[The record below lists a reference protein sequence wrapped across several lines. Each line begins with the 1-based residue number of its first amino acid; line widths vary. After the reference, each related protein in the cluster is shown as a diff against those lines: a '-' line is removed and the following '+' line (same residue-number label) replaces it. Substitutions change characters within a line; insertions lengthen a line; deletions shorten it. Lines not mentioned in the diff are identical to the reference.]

1 MALCTEFDLCTTE
14 YLCCFFM
21 IGNVRNKKTTPT
33 LPPNEIRM
41 RAPGAH
47 VRRLKSALHNLWN
60 CCCFSGG
67 GVIKWVVSW
76 VLKWILDMKIKKENF
91 KHVILFSDG
100 SGRERFSPE
109 WLLRD
114 TSRNPPPLLI
124 RMEQRRAVNGGSL

>member
-1 MALCTEFDLCTTE
+1 MYYGVPVL
-14 YLCCFFM
+14 FFHD
-21 IGNVRNKKTTPT
+21 RERKKPKKTTPT
-33 LPPNEIRM
+33 LPPKETRT

-67 GVIKWVVSW
+67 GGGVTKWVVSW

-114 TSRNPPPLLI
+114 TNRNTPPSPHYQNGAKTSG
-124 RMEQRRAVNGGSL
+124 QRG